1 MITSR
6 AIGSHHT
13 SHITEA
19 VGTQDTER
27 DPSDEGDSE
36 QAS

>member
-6 AIGSHHT
+6 PLAR
-13 SHITEA
+13 ITEA
-19 VGTQDTER
+19 VDTQDTER

-36 QAS
+36 QPGRRSA